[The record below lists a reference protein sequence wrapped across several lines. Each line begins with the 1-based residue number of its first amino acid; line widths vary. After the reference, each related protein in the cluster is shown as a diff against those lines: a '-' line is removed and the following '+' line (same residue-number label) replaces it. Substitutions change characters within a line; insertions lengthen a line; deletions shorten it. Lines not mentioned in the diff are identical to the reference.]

1 MIDYLSRI
9 VKCIVLLK
17 YLLSLFHNLPS
28 IWFHLLIDDGNS
40 FLSNN
45 KTLFKTSLPSHVY
58 KQHLIKHFSWYQ
70 GASQVTSLLSFRAHT
85 FRRFTAMKQG
95 PRVNKT
101 YHWYTRNGTGRFYG
115 IDVLYRVSLSHFPSI
130 VLRCFV
136 TLKGSV
142 VRWCLSKMPN
152 DVMET
157 LEALF
162 FLITCNVVENGDHLR

>member
-40 FLSNN
+40 FPSNN
-45 KTLFKTSLPSHVY
+45 KTLFKTSMPSHVY
-58 KQHLIKHFSWYQ
+58 KQHLMKHFPLYQ
-70 GASQVTSLLSFRAHT
+70 GASQVTSLLPFRAQT

-115 IDVLYRVSLSHFPSI
+115 IDVLYRVLCPCLPLLFYVVSSRSKGQLYADVSP
-130 VLRCFV
+130 RCP
-136 TLKGSV
+136 TM
-142 VRWCLSKMPN
+142 WCK
-152 DVMET
+152 
-157 LEALF
+157 
-162 FLITCNVVENGDHLR
+162 H